1 MDFDRWLQR
10 FVTAMEKIIFRTALA
25 LVVLL
30 FIVQALMINESFR
43 QYMSITDKIEGDPV
57 KENIRE
63 AMAKASSGEIRTQEE
78 VTLVLELVDPP
89 QSPFT
94 LYLLVNN
101 KVAAQLGEKDITIN
115 VRSGD
120 MLEVVGEVQGGVPVT
135 IRIKEIYGN
144 IKAPRKGDEIKTFGE
159 RDLLAWI
166 IPE

>member
-10 FVTAMEKIIFRTALA
+10 FVTAMEKIVFRTALA

-30 FIVQALMINESFR
+30 FIVQALMVNESFR
-43 QYMSITDKIEGDPV
+43 QYMSVTDKIEGDPV
-57 KENIRE
+57 KEYVRE
-63 AMAKASSGEIRTQEE
+63 AMAKASSGEIRAEEE
-78 VTLVLELVDPP
+78 VILVLELVDPP

-101 KVAAQLGEKDITIN
+101 KVAAQLGEKDITIK

-120 MLEVVGEVQGGVPVT
+120 MLEVVGEVQGSTPVT